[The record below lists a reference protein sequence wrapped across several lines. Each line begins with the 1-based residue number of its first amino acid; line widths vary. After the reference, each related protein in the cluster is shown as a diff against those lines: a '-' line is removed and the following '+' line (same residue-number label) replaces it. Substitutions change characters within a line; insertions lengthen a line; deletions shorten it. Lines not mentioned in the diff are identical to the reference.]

1 MKKQLLIIL
10 FASYNLVFIQ
20 YILKNTEDVNW
31 YLGIT
36 QERIVVSSNAALF
49 FAGESMYF
57 KAYCFNAETN
67 QYSNNSKIAYVEL
80 VGEDNVVFKEKVRL
94 VKGIGSGDFFIP
106 ADVKSGNYKLI
117 GYTQW
122 MKNGSKSNFYQTD
135 IVVLNPF
142 EENGNAD
149 GSNSIQ
155 ENLKNKLTSN
165 ATKKALIS
173 MQTDYKSYRTRD
185 KVSLNINLLGSGFG
199 NYAVFVRKKD
209 QILSSK
215 TPFSINKMS
224 QNSKIVS
231 EVKSIGESIFL
242 PEFTGEMITGKVIN
256 KTTGNPVVGKDVVLS
271 VLSDEVFQDIV
282 KTNTYGVF
290 YFQLKDVYSKPD
302 AIVQVLGKDRDNFS
316 IEIKNHESIDYN
328 TLIFKDFQLS
338 KEYKNAILER
348 SIHNQVQN
356 AYFEVKQDTL
366 RADLYPE
373 PFFGNPPKVYELD
386 DYKRFPTVSETLV
399 EIIDHVWDQ
408 KAENGKRSIDVRE
421 REFDPYY
428 GVDLAPMVLVDGVFI
443 QDHQSILDYD
453 ATKVKTIKVHREE
466 YYYGKIVYQ
475 GILRIETFDKN
486 YADNISGGYLH
497 RFDMFN
503 AKPVKGYFNPNYNK
517 ALSKLSRIPD
527 FREQL
532 LWYPNLEF
540 NKRTMNLEFYTSDV
554 TGEFEIIFEGY
565 TNFGELVYIKENIT
579 VN

>member
-10 FASYNLVFIQ
+10 FASYNLVFSQ

-31 YLGIT
+31 YKGIT
-36 QERIVVSSNAALF
+36 QERIVVNSNAALF

-57 KAYCFNAETN
+57 KVYCFNAETN

-80 VGEDNVVFKEKVRL
+80 VGKDNVVFKEKVRL
-94 VKGIGSGDFFIP
+94 VKGVGSGDFFIP
-106 ADVKSGNYKLI
+106 ANVKSGNYKLI

-142 EENGNAD
+142 EENANAD

-155 ENLKNKLTSN
+155 ENLKNTSTTN
-165 ATKKALIS
+165 ATNKGLIS
-173 MQTDYKSYRTRD
+173 IQTGAKSYKTRD
-185 KVSLNINLLGSGFG
+185 KVSLNVNLLGNGFG

-215 TPFSINKMS
+215 TPLTINTMS
-224 QNSKIVS
+224 QNSKTVS
-231 EVKSIGESIFL
+231 ETRSIGESIFL

-256 KTTGNPVVGKDVVLS
+256 SQTGKPVAGKDVVLS

-290 YFQLKDVYSKPD
+290 YFQLKEVYSKPD
-302 AIVQVLGKDRDNFS
+302 AIVQVLSKDRDNFT
-316 IEIKNHESIDYN
+316 IEIKKHESIDYSS
-328 TLIFKDFQLS
+328 LIFKDFQLS
-338 KEYKNAILER
+338 NEYKNAIVER
-348 SIHNQVQN
+348 SIHNQIQN
-356 AYFEVKQDTL
+356 AYFGVKQDTL
-366 RADLYPE
+366 RVDSYPE

-386 DYKRFPTVSETLV
+386 DYKRFPTISETLV

-408 KAENGKRSIDVRE
+408 KAENGKRRIDVRE

-428 GVDLAPMVLVDGVFI
+428 GIDLAPMVLVDGVFI

-475 GILRIETFDKN
+475 GILRIETFDSN
-486 YADNISGGYLH
+486 YADDISGSYLQ
-497 RFDMFN
+497 RFEMFN
-503 AKPVKGYFNPNYNK
+503 AKPAKGYFNQSYESTLNK
-517 ALSKLSRIPD
+517 SSRIPD

-532 LWYPNLEF
+532 LWHPNLEF

-554 TGEFEIIFEGY
+554 TGDFEIILEGY
-565 TNFGELVYIKENIT
+565 TNLGELVYIQENIT